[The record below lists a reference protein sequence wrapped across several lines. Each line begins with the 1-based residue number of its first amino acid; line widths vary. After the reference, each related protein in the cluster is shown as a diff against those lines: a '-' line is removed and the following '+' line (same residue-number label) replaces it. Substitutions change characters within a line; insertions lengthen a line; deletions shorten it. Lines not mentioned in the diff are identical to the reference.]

1 MNRSLYPLHLL
12 LLKFPEFLLVKHQ
25 IILPKIMRIA
35 VVSHYHLH
43 YMIFIIGGG
52 FVGEVCFAYRMAAL
66 VFGRGLVKSCSG
78 ELVDLLHRCVCCG
91 ADVS

>member
-35 VVSHYHLH
+35 VVSHNHLH
-43 YMIFIIGGG
+43 YMIFII
-52 FVGEVCFAYRMAAL
+52 
-66 VFGRGLVKSCSG
+66 
-78 ELVDLLHRCVCCG
+78 
-91 ADVS
+91 